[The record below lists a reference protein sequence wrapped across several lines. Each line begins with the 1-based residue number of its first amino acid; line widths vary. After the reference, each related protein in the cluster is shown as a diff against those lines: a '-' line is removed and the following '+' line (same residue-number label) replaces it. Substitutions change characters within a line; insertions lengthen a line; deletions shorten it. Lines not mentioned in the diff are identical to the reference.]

1 MKNKAVY
8 PGSFDP
14 ITNGHI
20 DLIYRALKIFDSLT
34 VAILINPKKT
44 PLFSIEEREEMIK
57 EVFKNEPRINVKG
70 FSGLLVD
77 FMQKEKAN
85 VVIRG
90 LRAVSDFELEFQMA
104 LTNRKLYPDFETF
117 FMVPGINYTFLNS
130 TVVKEIYRFG
140 GRAPE
145 LVPEIVEKY
154 LIKKFSESQ

>member
-57 EVFKNEPRINVKG
+57 IIEIIDN
-70 FSGLLVD
+70 LLKAHSEELRK
-77 FMQKEKAN
+77 MGIEITKKEN
-85 VVIRG
+85 
-90 LRAVSDFELEFQMA
+90 
-104 LTNRKLYPDFETF
+104 
-117 FMVPGINYTFLNS
+117 
-130 TVVKEIYRFG
+130 KE
-140 GRAPE
+140 
-145 LVPEIVEKY
+145 
-154 LIKKFSESQ
+154 